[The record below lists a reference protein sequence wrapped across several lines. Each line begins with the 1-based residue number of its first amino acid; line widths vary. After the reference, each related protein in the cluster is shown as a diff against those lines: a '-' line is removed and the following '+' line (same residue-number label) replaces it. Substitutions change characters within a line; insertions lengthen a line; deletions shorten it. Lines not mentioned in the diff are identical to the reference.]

1 MKSINRFVTG
11 AWIAVAF
18 LIAACTKDFKAVNTD
33 STLVTRDI
41 VKPSMLLTSVLK
53 NSIFD
58 SYNTSLIAEY
68 SGYYSN
74 QGSGVIFQNTNWTE
88 PFNAYY
94 RNHLINISEV
104 VRLTADDPKLV
115 NQHAIGRIW
124 KVWLYSQLT
133 DMYGDIPYFEANLKV
148 EDVINQPLYDKQ
160 EDIYAD
166 LLRELK
172 EAAAELD
179 PDPTLNSFGAADILF
194 NGNTDRWKRLAN
206 ALRYRLAIHVRYV
219 DQALAQQHIADLNG
233 AALIESNAQNALL
246 NTIDGPLTSNRNPL
260 FDDPTNSYPLWA
272 SFTTTDNLKRLNDP
286 RLSKFASPAT
296 DGVSGYRGRPIA
308 LGTNEKTYSEEN
320 TAVLPAFF
328 REAVHPIIV
337 FNAAETYFLKAEAVN
352 AGLISGD
359 AQDLYEKGIQASM
372 EQYAVDPAAI
382 TNYLASP
389 ATILSGTEEEKL
401 EQIIVQKW
409 LAIYFQSAEAWTE
422 FRRTGY
428 PRIWTGSDKGNT
440 NGDIPRRLT
449 YPLDEYA
456 KNETHVKE
464 AAGRLSGGDNYMSRL
479 WWDKK
484 PGLPLYH
491 PKQGIFPPE

>member
-1 MKSINRFVTG
+1 LS
-11 AWIAVAF
+11 
-18 LIAACTKDFKAVNTD
+18 
-33 STLVTRDI
+33 
-41 VKPSMLLTSVLK
+41 
-53 NSIFD
+53 
-58 SYNTSLIAEY
+58 
-68 SGYYSN
+68 
-74 QGSGVIFQNTNWTE
+74 
-88 PFNAYY
+88 
-94 RNHLINISEV
+94 
-104 VRLTADDPKLV
+104 
-115 NQHAIGRIW
+115 
-124 KVWLYSQLT
+124 
-133 DMYGDIPYFEANLKV
+133 
-148 EDVINQPLYDKQ
+148 
-160 EDIYAD
+160 
-166 LLRELK
+166 
-172 EAAAELD
+172 
-179 PDPTLNSFGAADILF
+179 
-194 NGNTDRWKRLAN
+194 
-206 ALRYRLAIHVRYV
+206 
-219 DQALAQQHIADLNG
+219 
-233 AALIESNAQNALL
+233 ESNAQNALL